1 MAITTLDGVIAGFLP
16 PENIYKSGPTME
28 AAGVMH
34 SLFLAAG
41 RPGAGTA
48 PATGING
55 AALTTLSGQIPFTN
69 PTGGAFKYLARADVS
84 STVFGTLLLFDRLWH
99 NSGTVVTTTTAQTIT
114 FPGLPA
120 RDMGGSTDGVGV
132 QIGIEVM
139 TATTNAGA
147 IANTTI
153 SYTNSAGT
161 AGRTGTI
168 PSFPATAVAG
178 TFVPFTLAAGDVGV
192 RSVQS
197 ITLGTSYVAG
207 AISLVA
213 YRQVARI
220 PLPAANG
227 TTLLDAVQLGMPR
240 LYDNT
245 VLWPVWLASSTS
257 GVTVHAQ
264 LVYTEG

>member
-1 MAITTLDGVIAGFLP
+1 MAITTIDGVIAGLQP
-16 PENIYKSGPTME
+16 PQNVFKVGPTME

-34 SLFLAAG
+34 SLLYATG
-41 RPGAGTA
+41 LPGAGTA
-48 PATGING
+48 PSMGING
-55 AALTTLSGQIPFTN
+55 SALTSLDGQIPFTN

-99 NSGTVVTTTTAQTIT
+99 NSGIVVTTTTAQTIT

-120 RDMGGSTDGVGV
+120 RDMGGTTDGVGV
-132 QIGIEVM
+132 QVGIEVV
-139 TATTNAGA
+139 TATTNASA

-168 PSFPATAVAG
+168 ASFPATAVAG
-178 TFVPFTLAAGDVGV
+178 TFVPFALAAGDVGV

-197 ITLGTSYVAG
+197 ITLGTTYGGG

-213 YRQVARI
+213 YRQVARVSL
-220 PLPAANG
+220 PLANG

-245 VLWPVWLASSTS
+245 VLFPVWLASSTS
-257 GVTVHAQ
+257 GVTLHAQ
-264 LVYTEG
+264 LVYAEG